1 MNTRQNFGIFKSR
14 EDIEK
19 IIEKIVEIGKK
30 LNKKVVATGD
40 VFVLDEKDMIYR
52 EILHVG
58 QKKKNAN
65 IQSKAYFR
73 TTDEMLKEFK
83 FLGEEK
89 AKEIVVD
96 NSNYIYEMIEKG
108 IRPISKDKATPYIVG
123 CEDTIKNITYSKA
136 EELYRKSTSRYC
148 RKKT

>member
-1 MNTRQNFGIFKSR
+1 
-14 EDIEK
+14 
-19 IIEKIVEIGKK
+19 
-30 LNKKVVATGD
+30 
-40 VFVLDEKDMIYR
+40 MIYR

-65 IQSKAYFR
+65 IQPKAYFR

-108 IRPISKDKATPYIVG
+108 IRPISKDKATLYIVG
-123 CEDTIKNITYSKA
+123 CEDTIRNITYSKA
-136 EELYRKSTSRYC
+136 EELYRKSTSRNC

>member
-58 QKKKNAN
+58 QKKKNAKKLL
-65 IQSKAYFR
+65 IF
-73 TTDEMLKEFK
+73 ML
-83 FLGEEK
+83 EK
-89 AKEIVVD
+89 RNMQTK
-96 NSNYIYEMIEKG
+96 
-108 IRPISKDKATPYIVG
+108 
-123 CEDTIKNITYSKA
+123 
-136 EELYRKSTSRYC
+136 
-148 RKKT
+148 RKKYSRN